1 MSVYRESSSCECV
14 IIFIISACILASVG
28 TWGAS
33 RPVGRP
39 QAKPV
44 ASPSAEPVADEL
56 ALILRRLKV
65 QIATPNYP
73 NYSHDAREPNYP
85 RAKEWL
91 ASQAA
96 DGHWP
101 DIEYEGGQPGWN
113 NAHLGR
119 LAQMASAYASPA
131 SPDYHS
137 AKMLEGVEHG
147 LPYWY
152 TKRHPVLNHVVGEHH
167 RSAAAAYA
175 HPGAARRC
183 FAGRLSPSGLDLLH
197 RVQRKSIPA
206 MPPVQNLVWF
216 AQQQLI
222 RGILARS
229 SEDIAAGSEA
239 IQREIRINTGEG
251 IQRDF
256 SFHQHGPQ
264 LYNGGYG
271 HDFMVDTCK
280 YAVLLAGTRYAF
292 TPEKLSLLADHLL
305 EGSGHMI
312 RGKLLD
318 YSAYGRTL
326 VRRDASEGAVEFEAA
341 CDGLAALLPERA
353 AELGALKEHIRG
365 SGAPAS
371 FVGNRY
377 FWNSDFMT
385 HQRDAYYMSV
395 KMISNRTVGTETI
408 NGENVKGCW
417 LPFGATWIVRRGDEY
432 KDIFPV
438 LDWGRLPGVTS
449 PHTTDAFTKD
459 VRQPEPFVGGVS
471 DGAYGAAA
479 MVFGESET
487 QPLVPLFKA
496 LTHGQKAWFF
506 FDREIVALGAGITS
520 TRDAP
525 IGTTLNQTLLHGPV
539 LIDGH
544 EVGAGESKVPQT
556 SWVLHDDVGYAF
568 LGPTDASVKVGP
580 QSGDWKS
587 ISTSNPP
594 TPATEQV
601 FALWIDHGVHPQD
614 AQYAYAVLPGINAQ
628 QLAAWVAHPP
638 VRVITNTTAQQAV
651 INDQTGVAE
660 IVFYRPGTAALGA
673 GVAVKVDHPC
683 LTLLVKH
690 GNSTRIAVSSPGG
703 EVSLVHL
710 TLSTQ
715 QEEQRVIF
723 ELPGGD
729 LAGKS
734 KVKEVSAT
742 LPEVHPPSAK
752 PGGR

>member
-1 MSVYRESSSCECV
+1 MVANREDRYMN
-14 IIFIISACILASVG
+14 FIIAFITACILAAVG
-28 TWGAS
+28 TSGAAS
-33 RPVGRP
+33 PGGHP
-39 QAKPV
+39 QANPV
-44 ASPSAEPVADEL
+44 TPRSAEPVADEL
-56 ALILRRLKV
+56 GLILRRLKAQV
-65 QIATPNYP
+65 LTPNYP
-73 NYSHDAREPNYP
+73 NYSHDVREPNYTH
-85 RAKEWL
+85 AEEWL
-91 ASQAA
+91 SSVAE

-101 DIEYEGGQPGWN
+101 DIEYVGGSPGWN

-119 LAQMASAYASPA
+119 LAQMASAYASLA

-137 AKMLEGVEHG
+137 AKMLEGIEHG
-147 LPYWY
+147 LQCWY
-152 TKRHPVLNHVVGEHH
+152 TKRHPVLTLWWENTIG
-167 RSAAAAYA
+167 
-175 HPGAARRC
+175 HPLLLTRTLVPLEDVLPA
-183 FAGRLSPSGLDLLH
+183 DLL
-197 RVQRKSIPA
+197 RQGLTYYTCPMEVDPRYA
-206 MPPVQNLVWF
+206 TGENLVWF
-216 AQQQLI
+216 AEQQLI
-222 RGILARS
+222 RGILTRS
-229 SEDIAAGSEA
+229 PEDIAAGSEA
-239 IQREIRINTGEG
+239 IQREIRINIGEG

-280 YAVLLAGTRYAF
+280 YATLLQGTRYAF
-292 TPEKLSLLADHLL
+292 THEKLSLLADHLL
-305 EGSGHMI
+305 EGHGHML

-326 VRRDASEGAVEFEAA
+326 VRKEASEGAVEFEAA
-341 CDGLAALLPERA
+341 CDELAGLLPERA
-353 AELGALKEHIRG
+353 AALGALKKHIAG

-417 LPFGATWIVRRGDEY
+417 LPFGTTWIVRRGDEY

-449 PHTTDAFTKD
+449 PHATDEFTKD
-459 VRQPEPFVGGVS
+459 VRQQEPFVGGVT
-471 DGAYGAAA
+471 DGTYGAAA
-479 MVFGESET
+479 MVFDESET

-520 TRDAP
+520 TRDEP

-539 LIDGH
+539 MIDGH
-544 EVGAGESKVPQT
+544 EVQPGESKVQQT
-556 SWVLHDDVGYAF
+556 SWVLHDEVGYTF
-568 LGPTDASVKVGP
+568 LGPADASVKVGP
-580 QSGDWKS
+580 QTGDWKF

-594 TPATEQV
+594 TPVTEQV

-614 AQYAYAVLPGINAQ
+614 AQYSYAVLPGTNVP
-628 QLAAWVAHPP
+628 QLAEWVARPP

-651 INDQTGVAE
+651 INDHLGVAE
-660 IVFYRPGTAALGA
+660 IVFYRPGSVPLAAGW
-673 GVAVKVDHPC
+673 AVKVDHPC
-683 LTLLVKH
+683 LALLVEH

-710 TLSTQ
+710 TLTTRQ
-715 QEEQRVIF
+715 KEQHVTF

-734 KVKEVSAT
+734 QTMAVSD
-742 LPEVHPPSAK
+742 L
-752 PGGR
+752 GRF